1 MKKRVITGKATADAP
16 SDVAPA
22 TMLAVWWVRGSNNGK
37 RDGNDVND
45 LKVGH
50 VPKSMVMVM
59 KYLSSNRWNSSRAVM
74 AVVHDTQT
82 TTMGSSTAS
91 HRGRFHTNSRYS
103 HVLYLHK
110 QIHNN
115 KLRTNK

>member
-1 MKKRVITGKATADAP
+1 M
-16 SDVAPA
+16 
-22 TMLAVWWVRGSNNGK
+22 VRGSN
-37 RDGNDVND
+37 DVNDVND
-45 LKVGH
+45 VGHVGH

-103 HVLYLHK
+103 HVLYL
-110 QIHNN
+110 QVPN
-115 KLRTNK
+115 K